1 MEAREMNRAGEIYGV
16 REINGVE
23 EIGGGIREGVGGRI
37 APVPIVP
44 SEASV
49 QVWPQLVREV
59 APVYE
64 PDPDDELFTLGER
77 CAEAY
82 MQADALQYQAMRLLV
97 EFHQR
102 EGWRDT
108 GFSSTAEWLAWR
120 IGIQPGAARERLRT
134 ALALEELPQISEA
147 MAEGALSFTKV
158 RALTR
163 VATPETEDTLLEFAR
178 AGSAANLE
186 RLVRGW
192 KTLDRKSEL
201 TAEQVRHRTRRFSA
215 FVDVDGMVVVRGRL
229 DPEVGAMLMRAVEA
243 VSDALF
249 REAAESERGEL
260 ASDHLATIDEP
271 NTELQDVTPEQR
283 RADAVGLI
291 AERALAAG
299 FGGAAEAGA
308 ESRSRAG
315 SVAAEAGQHHTP
327 SPAPISGSR
336 AERYQ
341 VMLHVDP
348 STLREDAEP
357 GRSEL
362 EDGTRV
368 SAETSRRLSCD
379 CGVVKIGH
387 GPAGEVVSSGRRS
400 RTVPPAL
407 RRALEAR
414 DRGCRFP
421 GCGLRFTE
429 AHHIQHWADG
439 GETSLRNLAL
449 LCRRHH
455 RAVHEGMVQICIDV
469 QGQVAFFTPKG
480 KALFDAPPRRGVWAR
495 DEMSGIGAR
504 PAHPAHP
511 ARPAHL
517 SGASRWKR
525 DRDIPYAIEAEAWEV
540 LDSG

>member
-1 MEAREMNRAGEIYGV
+1 
-16 REINGVE
+16 
-23 EIGGGIREGVGGRI
+23 
-37 APVPIVP
+37 
-44 SEASV
+44 
-49 QVWPQLVREV
+49 LVREV
-59 APVYE
+59 APSYQAGISHE
-64 PDPDDELFTLGER
+64 CPAADSQSLKTNAEILNPKDEIPDSNDELFTLGER
-77 CAEAY
+77 CAQAY

-97 EFHQR
+97 EFHHR

-108 GFSSTAEWLAWR
+108 GFTSTAEWLAWR

-134 ALALEELPQISEA
+134 ALALEELPQISQA
-147 MAEGALSFTKV
+147 MEEGSLSFTKV

-163 VATPETEDTLLEFAR
+163 VATPENENTLLEFAQ

-192 KTLDRKSEL
+192 KVLDRKSEL
-201 TAEQVRHRTRRFSA
+201 TAEQLRHRTRRFSA

-243 VSDALF
+243 ASDALF
-249 REAAESERGEL
+249 REVRSKKEESNR
-260 ASDHLATIDEP
+260 DPMPIIDEP
-271 NTELQDVTPEQR
+271 NTELQEVTPEQR

-299 FGGAAEAGA
+299 FGSAGGGRDA
-308 ESRSRAG
+308 D
-315 SVAAEAGQHHTP
+315 
-327 SPAPISGSR
+327 APVSGSK

-341 VMLHVDP
+341 VMLHVDEN
-348 STLREDAEP
+348 TLREHAEP
-357 GRSEL
+357 GQSEL

-368 SAETSRRLSCD
+368 SAETARRLSCD
-379 CGVVKIGH
+379 CGVVIIGH
-387 GPAGEVVSSGRRS
+387 GPDGEVTGAGRRT

-439 GETSLRNLAL
+439 GETSQRNIAL
-449 LCRRHH
+449 LCNRHH
-455 RAVHEGMVQICIDV
+455 RAVHEGQVLICIDV
-469 QGQVAFFTPKG
+469 KGQVAFFTPKG
-480 KALFDAPPRRGVWAR
+480 KTLFDAPPARGIWANDR
-495 DEMSGIGAR
+495 VPETPRSAETTRGEEPIRGAETAR
-504 PAHPAHP
+504 KPTPHLTL
-511 ARPAHL
+511 RPAHL
-517 SGASRWKR
+517 SGASKWQR
-525 DRDIPYAIEAEAWEV
+525 DRDIPYAVEARAWEA